1 MFFKNKDSVIFYIKY
16 IKNIKIFLANKNI
29 SNWQKF
35 KAIFVFLMMI
45 LYLVSPIDIVPDFI
59 PIFGYIED
67 FLVSMA
73 MMFYIGNLIYKNLN
87 NPNDP
92 EKTEL
97 KKDKASKLKNKK
109 VIDVKFSDISKDKD
123 E

>member
-16 IKNIKIFLANKNI
+16 VKNIKTFLSNKNI
-29 SNWQKF
+29 SKWQKF
-35 KAIFVFLMMI
+35 KAVFMLIMMI

-67 FLVSMA
+67 VLVTMA

-92 EKTEL
+92 DKTEL

>member
-16 IKNIKIFLANKNI
+16 VKNIKTFLSNKNI
-29 SNWQKF
+29 SNWEKF

-45 LYLVSPIDIVPDFI
+45 LYLASPIDIVPDFI

-73 MMFYIGNLIYKNLN
+73 MLFYIGNLIYKNLN
-87 NPNDP
+87 NPDDP
-92 EKTEL
+92 DKTEL

>member
-16 IKNIKIFLANKNI
+16 VKNIKTFLSNKNI
-29 SNWQKF
+29 SKWQKF
-35 KAIFVFLMMI
+35 KAVFMIIMMI

-67 FLVSMA
+67 VLVTMA

-87 NPNDP
+87 DP
-92 EKTEL
+92 DDPDKTEL

>member
-16 IKNIKIFLANKNI
+16 VKNIKTFLANKNI

-35 KAIFVFLMMI
+35 KAIFVFLMMMI
-45 LYLVSPIDIVPDFI
+45 YLVSPIDIVPDFI

-92 EKTEL
+92 DKTEL

>member
-16 IKNIKIFLANKNI
+16 VKNIKTFLASKNI

-35 KAIFVFLMMI
+35 KAIFVFLMMMI
-45 LYLVSPIDIVPDFI
+45 YLVSPIDIVPDFI

-92 EKTEL
+92 DKTEL

>member
-16 IKNIKIFLANKNI
+16 IKNIKTFLANKNI

-92 EKTEL
+92 DKTEL

>member
-16 IKNIKIFLANKNI
+16 VKNIKTFLSNKNI
-29 SNWQKF
+29 SKWQKF
-35 KAIFVFLMMI
+35 KAVFMLIMMI

-67 FLVSMA
+67 VLVTMA

-87 NPNDP
+87 DP
-92 EKTEL
+92 DDPDKTEL